1 MAKDI
6 VIIPGSGI
14 INFVDN
20 EETTASIAVDDQTS
34 GIAFTT
40 PAGITPPAFGQS
52 AKFQNVTTNNSAT
65 EYLVLGNG
73 GLVQKRTGGTQGDTG
88 AQGATGPT
96 GGTGGT
102 GPTGPQGVQGATGS
116 TGGTGP
122 TGPTGGTGPQG
133 VQGAVGSTGGTGPTG
148 AQGATGPTGGTGGTG
163 PTGPQGV
170 QGATGSTGGTG
181 PTGPTGGTGPQG
193 IQGAVGAQGIQ
204 GTVGAQGIQGAVG
217 AQGATGP
224 TGAQGVQGAAGSFS
238 GSDNYFLY
246 RTGASSA
253 STGSIYYHSTNGC
266 IGIGTTSPSSKLHVS
281 GSTRLEGG
289 VNLVNNNLSNVGHM
303 TINDPGAGEGITW
316 NSTSGSWT
324 IDVAPLGRTNA
335 DGNLNFYNS
344 SSNNIALW
352 RPQLLVYDA
361 SNYTTLTANSD
372 GSLTVT
378 STNTGDT
385 IFSID
390 GSNGTLFSVV
400 DDLSDS
406 LMSVNDAAGLPV
418 LEVFA
423 DSHVV
428 AGRYGQNDL
437 YIDTSGNIGLGDST
451 PSTKLHVAGKV
462 TIDTI
467 DTDES
472 LGNILVVD
480 ANGEIHKRTGGTQGA
495 TGPQGVQGAV
505 GATGGTGP
513 QGVQGAV
520 GATGGTGPQGVQGA
534 VGATGGTGPTGVQG
548 ATGSTGGTGPS
559 GTSGTSGS
567 SGTTITGPTGPTG
580 AQGATGPTGGT
591 GGTGPTGPQGV
602 QGATGSTG
610 GTGPT
615 GPTGGTGPQGIQG
628 AVGAQGIQGAV
639 GAQGATG
646 PTGAQGATGPTGAQG
661 VQGATGDSFWTRS
674 LGNIYPTTLTD
685 NLGVGTTG
693 PNYKLEVNG
702 SFAATTKSFVIDHP
716 TKPNKKLRYASLEG
730 PENGVYVRGREDSNV
745 IELPDYWVG
754 LVHQD
759 SITVQITSIQK
770 NKSNKIRNYS
780 VNNIVDNKVYIY
792 TDSED
797 NIYDYF
803 YNVYAE
809 RKDVE
814 RLKVEID

>member
-181 PTGPTGGTGPQG
+181 PTGPTGETGPQG

-534 VGATGGTGPTGVQG
+534 VGATGGTGPQGIQG
-548 ATGSTGGTGPS
+548 AVGSTGGTGP
-559 GTSGTSGS
+559 
-567 SGTTITGPTGPTG
+567 TGPTGGTGPTG

-610 GTGPT
+610 GTGP
-615 GPTGGTGPQGIQG
+615 QGIQG

-646 PTGAQGATGPTGAQG
+646 PTGAQG
-661 VQGATGDSFWTRS
+661 VQGAAGSFSGSNNYFLYRTGASSANTS
-674 LGNIYPTTLTD
+674 VLYTNGTNI
-685 NLGVGTTG
+685 GIGTTS
-693 PNYKLEVNG
+693 PSYKLSVSGDTSATRFVSNYFGIYDGATFDCYMYVNDANPTYG
-702 SFAATTKSFVIDHP
+702 SYSYGGTFEFVSDVS
-716 TKPNKKLRYASLEG
+716 KPASLLDAG
-730 PENGVYVRGREDSNV
+730 GVRIQRNAIINDHWEVYHDTTS
-745 IELPDYWVG
+745 DD
-754 LVHQD
+754 LVFNF
-759 SITVQITSIQK
+759 IG
-770 NKSNKIRNYS
+770 
-780 VNNIVDNKVYIY
+780 
-792 TDSED
+792 
-797 NIYDYF
+797 
-803 YNVYAE
+803 
-809 RKDVE
+809 
-814 RLKVEID
+814 